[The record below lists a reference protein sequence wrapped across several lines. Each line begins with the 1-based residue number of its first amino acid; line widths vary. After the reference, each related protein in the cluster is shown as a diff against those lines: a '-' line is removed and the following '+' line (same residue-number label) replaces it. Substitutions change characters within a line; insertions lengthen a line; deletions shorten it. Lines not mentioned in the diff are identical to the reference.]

1 MSKNFFENLTA
12 DERAELAKLVK
23 PLRQAGGLTKKVVYE
38 EAGISR
44 QTLDNIENG
53 ITVPQADVLKRVLE
67 VVGHEVDEP
76 EFGPQTQTWLV
87 MIGTLIEA
95 VPALRRPRAVDAA
108 IRRLALE
115 VRYADGDDEPTM
127 VELSPEEI
135 YGLAAEARKRRA
147 DVEAVDEETEEKP

>member
-12 DERAELAKLVK
+12 DERGELAKLVK
-23 PLRQAGGLTKKVVYE
+23 PLRQAGGLTKKVVYD

-76 EFGPQTQTWLV
+76 EFEPQTQTWLV

-95 VPALRRPRAVDAA
+95 VPVPRRPQAVDAA

-115 VRYADGDDEPTM
+115 VRHADGDDEPTM
-127 VELSPEEI
+127 LELSPEEV
-135 YGLAAEARKRRA
+135 YGLAAEARQRRA
-147 DVEAVDEETEEKP
+147 DVAGVDE